1 METIEKQTEISLE
14 DMREILEQLK
24 ISMEEDKNKI
34 VREIEEEEQEK
45 IKLQV
50 ETALEQAKNEAM
62 FEIKSLKPILL
73 NIEDKKDYL
82 CGELRKYCD
91 FKDTTIGYAYINSG
105 CPEMSDDEWI
115 KTITDFY
122 NKGNGEGLLWEKPF
136 EDAKNFLYK
145 IFMIR
150 FLKIG
155 IDKCSKGN
163 SEKIG
168 QSNKT
173 TINNESL
180 QKDISLDE
188 RLPAE
193 LNIDKAQKIL
203 QKAIQANLCDE
214 NYTWKETQQLLAYFA
229 DKMSHYLELTKKM
242 GHDGEIQTS
251 WKPFETLFEYE
262 GKVQGKNKL
271 KGAKQN
277 WMRLNTKFEPTG
289 YERIDALF
297 D

>member
-24 ISMEEDKNKI
+24 ISMEEYKNKI

-73 NIEDKKDYL
+73 NIEDKKDFL

-150 FLKIG
+150 FLKIE
-155 IDKCSKGN
+155 IDKYRVSGN
-163 SEKIG
+163 QEIHFPEELDTQEAKDLFGKIKYCVKDGDFYKWVGTFALFGYFVDIVSEKLNVRK
-168 QSNKT
+168 SNGRIPWK
-173 TINNESL
+173 IFKEAF
-180 QKDISLDE
+180 QCEEKGISTA
-188 RLPAE
+188 R
-193 LNIDKAQKIL
+193 
-203 QKAIQANLCDE
+203 QAVND
-214 NYTWKETQQLLAYFA
+214 Y
-229 DKMSHYLELTKKM
+229 
-242 GHDGEIQTS
+242 
-251 WKPFETLFEYE
+251 
-262 GKVQGKNKL
+262 KNK
-271 KGAKQN
+271 N
-277 WMRLNTKFEPTG
+277 ISEPEG
-289 YERIDALF
+289 FLDIKRACK
-297 D
+297 